1 MKKKG
6 FLELY
11 DMYRLVKFVFDFKF
25 GVLNVIVFVYLYFI
39 YDVILDGDKMVV
51 QFDILIFEGLN
62 VLQSGMDY
70 LYDLYYVFVFD
81 FVDFSIYVDVLEDLF
96 QMWYINCFLKFREG
110 VFIDLDFYFY
120 NYVKLI
126 KEEAIKIVMILWKE
140 INWLNLK

>member
-11 DMYRLVKFVFDFKF
+11 DMYCLVKFVFDFKF

-81 FVDFSIYVDVLEDLF
+81 FVDFLIYVDVLEDLF
-96 QMWYINCFLKFREG
+96 QIWYINCFLKFCEG

-126 KEEAIKIVMILWKE
+126 KEEVIKIVMILWKE

>member
-1 MKKKG
+1 
-6 FLELY
+6 
-11 DMYRLVKFVFDFKF
+11 MYRLVKFVFDFKF

-39 YDVILDGDKMVV
+39 YDVISDGDKTVV

-81 FVDFSIYVDVLEDLF
+81 FVDFSIYVDVSEDLF
-96 QMWYINCFLKFREG
+96 QIWYINRFLKFREG
-110 VFIDLDFYFY
+110 VFIDSDFYFY
-120 NYVKLI
+120 NYAKLI